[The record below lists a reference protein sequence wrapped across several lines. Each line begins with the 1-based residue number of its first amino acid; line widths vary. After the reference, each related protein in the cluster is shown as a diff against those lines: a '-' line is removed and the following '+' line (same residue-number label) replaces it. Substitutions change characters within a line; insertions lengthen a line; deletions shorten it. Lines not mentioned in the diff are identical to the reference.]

1 MTTEQTAAAA
11 PPPRAHLASVPVYIP
26 GKSAAAAM
34 AEHGI
39 AVAVKMASNE
49 VPFGPLPGVAE
60 AVAAAMGETY
70 RYADHDS
77 DELAE
82 AFAATLGL
90 TRDRVAVGPGSVGL
104 LQQLTLAYAGPDDE
118 VVYPWPS
125 FIAYPQFSGVVAAT
139 RVVVPLRRF
148 SIDVDAVLQA
158 ITPHTR
164 IIFIANPNNPISGA
178 IRRAELERLLD
189 EAPADCLV
197 VVDEAYR
204 EFVTG
209 ADVPDA
215 LDYLADHPNLVVLRT
230 YSKAYGMAGMRVGF
244 LIGDPVVVGAVY
256 ATMIPFAVNGPAQA
270 AALVAMTQGAEVR
283 RRCSIIVAER
293 QRVAQILRRSGLGV
307 PESQANFWW
316 LPSGARSGQLAVAL
330 EQRGVVVRP
339 FPTGIRVTVGLP
351 EENAAFLDA
360 LAGVRTA
367 IPDIADDWELPTGDR
382 AARTADLLDELAAA
396 DPDDAAVVESRRAAL
411 LRVVGEAAPDI
422 FEDAL
427 ARALDRLRALIAELG
442 DDDWVSI
449 EAADPSLLTVS
460 GFSTSSG

>member
-1 MTTEQTAAAA
+1 
-11 PPPRAHLASVPVYIP
+11 
-26 GKSAAAAM
+26 M

-39 AVAVKMASNE
+39 ATAVKLASNE
-49 VPFGPLPGVAE
+49 VPFGPLPGVAD
-60 AVAAAMGETY
+60 AVLAAIGETY

-82 AFAATLGL
+82 SFAATLGL

-118 VVYPWPS
+118 VAYPWPS
-125 FIAYPQFSGVVAAT
+125 FIAYPQFSGVVAAK

-178 IRRAELERLLD
+178 IRRAELERLLA

-215 LDYLADHPNLVVLRT
+215 LDYLAAHPNLVVLRT

-270 AALVAMTQGAEVR
+270 AAMVAMTQGAEVR
-283 RRCSIIVAER
+283 RRCSIIVGER
-293 QRVAQILRRSGLGV
+293 ERVAQVLRRTRLGV
-307 PESQANFWW
+307 PASQANFWW
-316 LPSGARSGQLAVAL
+316 LPSGARSGELAVAL

-351 EENAAFLDA
+351 DENAAFLAA
-360 LAGVRTA
+360 LAAVRAVTPE
-367 IPDIADDWELPTGDR
+367 ITDDWGLPTGDR
-382 AARTADLLDELAAA
+382 AERTADLLDELAGRPPA
-396 DPDDAAVVESRRAAL
+396 DGLAIEARRSAMLSA
-411 LRVVGEAAPDI
+411 VGEVAEVAAGRSDDEP
-422 FEDAL
+422 
-427 ARALDRLRALIAELG
+427 ARALDHLIALIAELG
-442 DDDWVSI
+442 DDDWASI
-449 EAADPSLLTVS
+449 EAADPSLLAVAGTSAS
-460 GFSTSSG
+460 GG

>member
-1 MTTEQTAAAA
+1 
-11 PPPRAHLASVPVYIP
+11 
-26 GKSAAAAM
+26 M

-39 AVAVKMASNE
+39 ANAVKLASNE

-60 AVAAAMGETY
+60 AVLAAISETY

-90 TRDRVAVGPGSVGL
+90 TRDRVAVGPGTVGL
-104 LQQLTLAYAGPDDE
+104 LQQVTLAYAGPDDE

-125 FIAYPQFSGVVAAT
+125 FIAYPQFSGVVAAK

-164 IIFIANPNNPISGA
+164 VVFIANPNNPISGA
-178 IRRAELERLLD
+178 IRRAELERLLA

-230 YSKAYGMAGMRVGF
+230 FSKAYGMAGMRVGF

-270 AALVAMTQGAEVR
+270 AAMVAMTQGAEVR
-283 RRCSIIVAER
+283 RRCSIIVGER
-293 QRVAQILRRSGLGV
+293 QRVAQVLRRSGLGV
-307 PESQANFWW
+307 PASQANFWW
-316 LPSGARSGQLAVAL
+316 LPSGSRSAELAVAL

-360 LAGVRTA
+360 LADVRA
-367 IPDIADDWELPTGDR
+367 SIPEIGDDWGLPTGAR
-382 AARTADLLDELAAA
+382 AAQTADLLDELTATRSRDAAA
-396 DPDDAAVVESRRAAL
+396 IEARRAAML
-411 LRVVGEAAPDI
+411 DAVGEAA
-422 FEDAL
+422 L
-427 ARALDRLRALIAELG
+427 AVTTDDPERALDRLTALVAELG
-442 DDDWVSI
+442 DDDWSSI
-449 EAADPSLLTVS
+449 EAAAPALLAS
-460 GFSTSSG
+460 SRPASSSG

>member
-1 MTTEQTAAAA
+1 MTAQQTSPA

-39 AVAVKMASNE
+39 AAAVKLASNE

-60 AVAAAMGETY
+60 AVLAAIAETY

-125 FIAYPQFSGVVAAT
+125 FIAYPQFSGVVAAA

-158 ITPHTR
+158 ITPRTR

-244 LIGDPVVVGAVY
+244 LVGDPVVVGAVY

-270 AALVAMTQGAEVR
+270 AAMVAMTQGAEVR
-283 RRCSIIVAER
+283 RRCSIIVDER
-293 QRVAQILRRSGLGV
+293 ERVAQVLRRSGLGV
-307 PESQANFWW
+307 PASQANFWW
-316 LPSGARSGQLAVAL
+316 LPSGGRSGELAVAL

-351 EENAAFLDA
+351 EENAAFLGA
-360 LAGVRTA
+360 LAAVRTA
-367 IPDIADDWELPTGDR
+367 VPDITDDWGLPTGER
-382 AARTADLLDELAAA
+382 AALTADLLDALVAGH
-396 DPDDAAVVESRRAAL
+396 PDDAAAIESRRSAMLDA
-411 LRVVGEAAPDI
+411 VGEAASDI
-422 FEDAL
+422 SGDLPE
-427 ARALDRLRALIAELG
+427 RALDRLIALVAELG
-442 DDDWVSI
+442 DDDWASI
-449 EAADPSLLTVS
+449 DAVDPSLLAVS
-460 GFSTSSG
+460 PWSTSGR

>member
-1 MTTEQTAAAA
+1 VSA
-11 PPPRAHLASVPVYIP
+11 PPPRSHLASVPVYVP

-39 AVAVKMASNE
+39 AVAVKLASNE

-60 AVAAAMGETY
+60 AVAAALGETY

-82 AFAATLGL
+82 AFAASLGL

-139 RVVVPLRRF
+139 RVTVPLRRF

-158 ITPHTR
+158 ITPQTR
-164 IIFIANPNNPISGA
+164 IVFIANPNNPISGA

-189 EAPADCLV
+189 EAPPDCLV

-215 LDYLADHPNLVVLRT
+215 LGYLAPHPNLVVLRT

-244 LIGDPVVVGAVY
+244 LIGDPVIVGAVY

-270 AALVAMTQGAEVR
+270 AAMVAMTQGAEVR
-283 RRCSIIVAER
+283 RRCTIIIDER
-293 QRVAQILRRSGLGV
+293 QRVAQLLRRSGLGV

-316 LPSGARSGQLAVAL
+316 LPAGGRSGQLALEL

-351 EENAAFLDA
+351 EENAAFLAALDAVRADVPEIVDEWGLPTGERAQLTADFLDA
-360 LAGVRTA
+360 LAA
-367 IPDIADDWELPTGDR
+367 SSPADS
-382 AARTADLLDELAAA
+382 
-396 DPDDAAVVESRRAAL
+396 AVVEARRAAML
-411 LRVVGEAAPDI
+411 DAVGEAAPEFTDD
-422 FEDAL
+422 EP
-427 ARALDRLRALIAELG
+427 ARALDRLVTLVAELG
-442 DDDWVSI
+442 DDDWASI
-449 EAADPSLLTVS
+449 EAADPSLLTAAA
-460 GFSTSSG
+460 F

>member
-1 MTTEQTAAAA
+1 
-11 PPPRAHLASVPVYIP
+11 
-26 GKSAAAAM
+26 M

-39 AVAVKMASNE
+39 ATAVKLASNE

-60 AVAAAMGETY
+60 AVLAAIGETY

-90 TRDRVAVGPGSVGL
+90 TRDRVAVGPGTVGL

-125 FIAYPQFSGVVAAT
+125 FIAYPQFSGVVAAK

-148 SIDVDAVLQA
+148 SIDVDAVLQSV
-158 ITPHTR
+158 TPQTR
-164 IIFIANPNNPISGA
+164 VVFIANPNNPISGA
-178 IRRAELERLLD
+178 IRRADLERLLA

-215 LDYLADHPNLVVLRT
+215 LDYLPDHPNLVVLRT

-270 AALVAMTQGAEVR
+270 AAMVAMTQGAEVR
-283 RRCSIIVAER
+283 RRCSIIVDER
-293 QRVAQILRRSGLGV
+293 QRVAQVLRRAGLGV

-316 LPSGARSGQLAVAL
+316 LPSGARSAELAVAL

-351 EENAAFLDA
+351 EENRAFLDA
-360 LAGVRTA
+360 LADVRAA
-367 IPDIADDWELPTGDR
+367 IPEITDDWGLPTGAR
-382 AARTADLLDELAAA
+382 AAQTADLLDELTAGE
-396 DPDDAAVVESRRAAL
+396 PDEAVAIEARRAAML
-411 LRVVGEAAPDI
+411 DAVGEAAPDVNADTP
-422 FEDAL
+422 E
-427 ARALDRLRALIAELG
+427 RALDRLTALVAELG
-442 DDDWVSI
+442 DDDWASI
-449 EAADPSLLTVS
+449 EAADPSLLAV
-460 GFSTSSG
+460 GGPSTSRG

>member
-1 MTTEQTAAAA
+1 
-11 PPPRAHLASVPVYIP
+11 
-26 GKSAAAAM
+26 M

-39 AVAVKMASNE
+39 ATAVKLASNE

-60 AVAAAMGETY
+60 AVAAAMGDSS

-77 DELAE
+77 DDLAA
-82 AFAATLGL
+82 AFAATIGL
-90 TRDRVAVGPGSVGL
+90 TRERVAVGPGSVGL

-148 SIDVDAVLQA
+148 SIDVDTVLAA
-158 ITPHTR
+158 ITPRTR

-178 IRRAELERLLD
+178 IRRADLERLLC

-215 LDYLADHPNLVVLRT
+215 LDYLGEHPNLVVLRT
-230 YSKAYGMAGMRVGF
+230 FSKAYGMAGMRVGF
-244 LIGDPVVVGAVY
+244 LIGEPVVVGAVY

-270 AALVAMTQGAEVR
+270 AAMVAMVQVDEVR
-283 RRCSIIVAER
+283 RRCAIIVAER
-293 QRVAQILRRSGLGV
+293 QRVAQVLRRRGLGV
-307 PESQANFWW
+307 PESQGNFWW
-316 LPSGARSGQLAVAL
+316 LPAGGRSGEIAVAL

-339 FPTGIRVTVGLP
+339 FPTGIRVTVSVP

-360 LAGVRTA
+360 LADVGA
-367 IPDIADDWELPTGDR
+367 ALPDTTDAWGLPTGAR
-382 AARTADLLDELAAA
+382 AARTADLLDQLGASRPTDGAIVEARRVAILGAVGETV
-396 DPDDAAVVESRRAAL
+396 PAAVDNQVDRA
-411 LRVVGEAAPDI
+411 VD
-422 FEDAL
+422 
-427 ARALDRLRALIAELG
+427 RAIDRLGALIAELG
-442 DDDWVSI
+442 DADWDAI
-449 EAADPSLLTVS
+449 EATDPTLLATLT
-460 GFSTSSG
+460 F